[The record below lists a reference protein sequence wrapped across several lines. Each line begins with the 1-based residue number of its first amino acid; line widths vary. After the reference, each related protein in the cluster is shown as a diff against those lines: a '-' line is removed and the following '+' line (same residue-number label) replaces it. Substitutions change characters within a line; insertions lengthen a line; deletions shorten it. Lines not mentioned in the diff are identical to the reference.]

1 MTHYEYAA
9 GMIDDAI
16 SQARCL
22 ITLWDDDG
30 AQTCDGWYVQIREFL
45 EDALEAISP
54 PNNESSEPWSAIEW
68 AFAHMP
74 LPEKLEGPTFSD
86 GGYSRPLDERAE
98 RQPTIQGRVRWL
110 AETQQDR
117 LMAAAARL
125 RALAA
130 MGPETAVAGE
140 QAQKVVVQASIS
152 NATAGSLYAK
162 NRTGLTG
169 AEEGAAYGRKRVALM
184 LKSPEHREG
193 KYYRR
198 QSVLD
203 LAAADEAAAA
213 SEDDRKLEKLR
224 GKNKKTV
231 TYKF

>member
-16 SQARCL
+16 SQARFL

-30 AQTCDGWYVQIREFL
+30 TQTCDGWYVQIREFL

-68 AFAHMP
+68 ALAHMP

-98 RQPTIQGRVRWL
+98 RQPTTRGRVRWL
-110 AETQQDR
+110 VETQQDR

-125 RALAA
+125 RVLAA
-130 MGPETAVAGE
+130 MMPLEALGPEVERGWTWAELRARLMDIPGMTA
-140 QAQKVVVQASIS
+140 S
-152 NATAGSLYAK
+152 NAA
-162 NRTGLTG
+162 
-169 AEEGAAYGRKRVALM
+169 
-184 LKSPEHREG
+184 
-193 KYYRR
+193 
-198 QSVLD
+198 
-203 LAAADEAAAA
+203 
-213 SEDDRKLEKLR
+213 
-224 GKNKKTV
+224 NKKRNGKLVELAPEVYTRASCEALLQRLSSPRKGRATREEYDPLNV
-231 TYKF
+231 EDVK